1 MPTAWGALTSTSRV
15 SEAQGP
21 SEWALSSPGLAR
33 QPNQHSAPAER
44 GTRAARRSQHPQPPR
59 TRLLLP
65 SPATT
70 GPDGT
75 NTATARCRGARGR
88 ACSPAGH
95 RGSTPRARRLGRDR
109 TRHGGSRRHGLP
121 GAGAQHLLAHP
132 AVAADVLQAA
142 GSQRAA
148 EARKQPEPGPR
159 LAACLHRPPRLELG
173 PAPRLRTNH
182 HPRRDLSQPRSK
194 ERPLSGSPLKSHA
207 PALQE
212 GGHAP
217 ARRLANGRRERHG
230 ARGALWG
237 M

>member
-1 MPTAWGALTSTSRV
+1 M
-15 SEAQGP
+15 
-21 SEWALSSPGLAR
+21 
-33 QPNQHSAPAER
+33 
-44 GTRAARRSQHPQPPR
+44 
-59 TRLLLP
+59 LLP

-75 NTATARCRGARGR
+75 STATARCLGARGR

-95 RGSTPRARRLGRDR
+95 RGSTPRARHLGRDR

-159 LAACLHRPPRLELG
+159 LAALPAHSYSAAPPPQRRGGPGLRQPFALRPR
-173 PAPRLRTNH
+173 PAPRRQ
-182 HPRRDLSQPRSK
+182 PRASPRPARSAGGCSRPRCASPPARGAVRDLSNAGMEQFTKAVRSNSPK
-194 ERPLSGSPLKSHA
+194 ITPLQSKSD
-207 PALQE
+207 L
-212 GGHAP
+212 
-217 ARRLANGRRERHG
+217 
-230 ARGALWG
+230 
-237 M
+237 